1 MKFCQWLGK
10 QNKMLDKKTKKAQ
23 VGDTIM
29 WIISTIIIVVMLI
42 IFVFGSS
49 LLAETK
55 SLLKYREKIVSQE
68 SGFSYDLILS
78 KSLYTYYLIDNVK
91 VRRDFYNSLEILE
104 KKGYFSDSLEKRSK
118 EIKKG
123 LLG

>member
-1 MKFCQWLGK
+1 
-10 QNKMLDKKTKKAQ
+10 MLDKKTKKAQ

-78 KSLYTYYLIDNVK
+78 KSLYTYYFIDNVK
-91 VRRDFYNSLEILE
+91 VRKDFYNSLEILE

>member
-91 VRRDFYNSLEILE
+91 VRKDFYNSLEILE